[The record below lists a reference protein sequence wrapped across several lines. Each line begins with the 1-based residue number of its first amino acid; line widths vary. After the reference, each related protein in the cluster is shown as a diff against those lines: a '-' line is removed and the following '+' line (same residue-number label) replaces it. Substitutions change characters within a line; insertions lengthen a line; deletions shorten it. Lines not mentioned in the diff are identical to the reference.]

1 MCRNK
6 VKQKEL
12 LHFLV
17 RQPHIYRFFID
28 YASITLCGAY
38 SELRFTNFGKAIK
51 NVITAH
57 INANIQPIGQTV
69 YKNVRLGNSGNIA

>member
-1 MCRNK
+1 MRYA
-6 VKQKEL
+6 
-12 LHFLV
+12 FF
-17 RQPHIYRFFID
+17 YRFFID
-28 YASITLCGAY
+28 YASITLCGA
-38 SELRFTNFGKAIK
+38 SCELRFTNFGKAIK